1 MVLDVDKESLSSAVV
16 AGTMG
21 MDTVGVMFMFMWVD
35 IWEAVVMVMA
45 TPPMFMCTDI
55 WEADIVWAV
64 VIWEAV
70 IWEAD
75 VVWAVVIWAAEDTED
90 TVMVVAAR
98 SPAQPLNGG
107 NSRYETNT
115 SKKYDNTD
123 LPPSSVILCQ

>member
-55 WEADIVWAV
+55 WEAD
-64 VIWEAV
+64 
-70 IWEAD
+70 

-115 SKKYDNTD
+115 SKNMI
-123 LPPSSVILCQ
+123 ILIFHLQV